1 MEALVVEVNALRQ
14 QYRDVA
20 AAHSQL
26 LTQQNECTTELEILE
41 DDAKIYKST
50 GPILTTQSKSDAMM
64 TITKRMEYIAAE
76 LEKKSDAM
84 TSLQKSIEDKCR
96 KLDASSAQQNIA
108 RSN

>member
-1 MEALVVEVNALRQ
+1 MVEVNALRQ

-26 LTQQNECTTELEILE
+26 LTQQNECTTVLKELEILE

-84 TSLQKSIEDKCR
+84 TSLQKSIEDKCK